1 MQVCWNLRFFGSFS
15 IGPIGQ
21 TTSHA
26 PLPFSSSTGI
36 ADLLQKVKRDHAAEI
51 DALKSEISHWRQ
63 ETETLARRL
72 QHDIEHNAHPEP
84 QPPLPHN
91 DSAPSLHSN
100 NIHHNGPVLPARRH
114 TAPPSG
120 GYSSLSGYNDDSR
133 RRTSTTTGTL
143 DLLSSNGEESLSM
156 NKLRTMLGCFFLISE
171 VQGKV
176 FGGGEGGGY
185 STSTASTSHHKSI
198 VRQGSMVLDTVSVAD
213 DGTAGVG
220 ATAAVA
226 VSVALAHAW
235 AGTANSKGT
244 STSSSVPPT
253 GTNRRDKL
261 SQQSTMAPSSSALL
275 PRTDSVRPGKTRFKL
290 VAAVPRNKNR
300 STPELRETFGS
311 TSSFQNGDDGKAS
324 LSPSKGYNGSGM
336 ASRAASAPL
345 TSSPS
350 GSDWTAAAATA
361 NTSKAVPKAIGTTS
375 DDNYMWEEDDGA
387 MSSQDEAS
395 WRASGSHL
403 KLQWLDQ
410 PSYVMVCFKP
420 SPEHVV
426 TTTAHAALW
435 MMVKGIVVY
444 VEPPAYSMLLKE
456 ITKVIKRA
464 TTSSGGDKKKKE
476 DGVTSNS
483 DNTTST
489 EDDHHH
495 HHHDRATDI
504 FTIFQQSH
512 IPPETAI
519 TLLSQVDVPSKLK
532 TWPGPDCTTTV
543 VGCQRVPNTVAEKLD
558 MVLTLGGDGTVLWA
572 CSLFASGS
580 VPPIVPFALGSL
592 GFMTPFP
599 IEKMGKVLLGVFS
612 TKRSFPIMLRHRL
625 QCQIIRHNNRSDS
638 NASSMDDNDNI
649 NNNSLPSHNKNNGH
663 CEASTL
669 PSDMQVLNEVV
680 IDRGSTPFLANLHVH
695 IDKNFVTAIQGD
707 GLIVST
713 PTGSTAYNLA
723 AGGSMIHPGVPCVLF
738 TPICPHT
745 LSSRPLVFPEHV
757 DITVKVPEDSR
768 SEAYCSF
775 DGKCRQMLRPG
786 DEVNMHVSNW
796 PVPMVCSLD
805 ASHDWFLSVREG
817 LNWNIRKQQTGR
829 GG

>member
-1 MQVCWNLRFFGSFS
+1 M
-15 IGPIGQ
+15 
-21 TTSHA
+21 
-26 PLPFSSSTGI
+26 
-36 ADLLQKVKRDHAAEI
+36 LQKAKRDHAAEI
-51 DALKSEISHWRQ
+51 GALKSEISHWRQ

-72 QHDIEHNAHPEP
+72 QRDIEHSAHLEP
-84 QPPLPHN
+84 HPTLPHN
-91 DSAPSLHSN
+91 DSAPSPHNN

-114 TAPPSG
+114 TAPLG
-120 GYSSLSGYNDDSR
+120 GDFSSLSGYNDDSR

-143 DLLSSNGEESLSM
+143 DLLSSNGEESLSLS
-156 NKLRTMLGCFFLISE
+156 KLTTMLGCFFLISE
-171 VQGKV
+171 AQGKV

-185 STSTASTSHHKSI
+185 SSSTRSHHKSI

-253 GTNRRDKL
+253 GTNRRDTL
-261 SQQSTMAPSSSALL
+261 SQQSTMAPSSSNLL
-275 PRTDSVRPGKTRFKL
+275 PRTDTVGPGKTRFKL
-290 VAAVPRNKNR
+290 VAAVPRNKNT

-311 TSSFQNGDDGKAS
+311 TSSFQNGDDGGKAS
-324 LSPSKGYNGSGM
+324 PSPSKGYNGSGM

-345 TSSPS
+345 TSSAS
-350 GSDWTAAAATA
+350 GSDWNAAATA
-361 NTSKAVPKAIGTTS
+361 ANTGNAIPKAIDTTRI
-375 DDNYMWEEDDGA
+375 NKNMWEEDDGG

-410 PSYVMVCFKP
+410 PSHVMVCFKP
-420 SPEHVV
+420 TPEHVV

-435 MMVKGIVVY
+435 MMVKGIVVF
-444 VEPPAYSMLLKE
+444 VEPPAYSMLLQE
-456 ITKVIKRA
+456 ISKVVKRA
-464 TTSSGGDKKKKE
+464 TTTSGGDKKKKE
-476 DGVTSNS
+476 DGITGNS
-483 DNTTST
+483 DNATST

-519 TLLSQVDVPSKLK
+519 TLLSQVDVTSKLK
-532 TWPGPDCTTTV
+532 TWPGADCTTTV
-543 VGCQRVPNTVAEKLD
+543 AGCQRVPNTVAEKLD

-599 IEKMGKVLLGVFS
+599 IEKMGKVLAGVFS
-612 TKRSFPIMLRHRL
+612 TTRSFPIMLRHRL
-625 QCQIIRHNNRSDS
+625 QCQIIRGNNGSDS
-638 NASSMDDNDNI
+638 NANSVDDNDKI
-649 NNNSLPSHNKNNGH
+649 NNISFPSHNNNNNNGH
-663 CEASTL
+663 CEACTL

-757 DITVKVPEDSR
+757 NITVKVPEDSR

-786 DEVNMHVSNW
+786 DGVNMHVSNW

-817 LNWNIRKQQTGR
+817 LNWNIRKQQAGR